1 MTRHRGHTM
10 RRRVPAAL
18 SYMLCCF
25 FKTVS
30 VDLFKDHAMLITFKS
45 KAAADVLMYE
55 EHAKRI
61 LDLLHKDAKRGVIT
75 AAESAN
81 AVAVLEAE
89 MAGSKA
95 HNASEELQRDV
106 AAHHGEFGDDNDH
119 EKMSFVSFSTRAYP
133 LLEMLRA
140 ANAGQNDVMWGVY

>member
-1 MTRHRGHTM
+1 
-10 RRRVPAAL
+10 
-18 SYMLCCF
+18 
-25 FKTVS
+25 
-30 VDLFKDHAMLITFKS
+30 MLITFKS

-61 LDLLHKDAKRGVIT
+61 LDLLHKDVKRGVIT

-81 AVAVLEAE
+81 AVAILESE

-95 HNASEELQRDV
+95 HHPSEEMQHDV
-106 AAHHGEFGDDNDH
+106 SQHHGEAGDDHDH
-119 EKMSFVSFSTRAYP
+119 EKMQFVSFSTRAYP

-140 ANAGQNDVMWGVY
+140 ANQGNNDVMWGV